1 MESITKTASIVGT
14 IQKNL
19 EGKQMSYKFEN
30 TIGGQLF
37 EELKR
42 VTADCI
48 EYRGKSLTEWE
59 AELNGND
66 AIAEA
71 KHAKMIREKK
81 RQENIES
88 YRKQAEEL
96 SRYDAIGQ
104 FVDLAS
110 EFDRSGVHVDQD
122 GQYRAQMAFAS
133 AADIDMEDWND
144 TDAMY
149 SVDLYSIDRMSCN
162 Y

>member
-1 MESITKTASIVGT
+1 
-14 IQKNL
+14 
-19 EGKQMSYKFEN
+19 MSYKFEN
-30 TIGGQLF
+30 TVGGQLF

-42 VTADCI
+42 ITADCI
-48 EYRGKSLTEWE
+48 EYKGKSLTEWE
-59 AELNGND
+59 AGQRAEM

-88 YRKQAEEL
+88 YRKQAAEL

-110 EFDRSGVHVDQD
+110 EFDRSEVHIDQD

-133 AADIDMEDWND
+133 AAEIDMED
-144 TDAMY
+144 
-149 SVDLYSIDRMSCN
+149 
-162 Y
+162 

>member
-1 MESITKTASIVGT
+1 
-14 IQKNL
+14 
-19 EGKQMSYKFEN
+19 MSYKFEN
-30 TIGGQLF
+30 TVGGKLF
-37 EELKR
+37 AKLQQA
-42 VTADCI
+42 TADCI
-48 EYRGKSLTEWE
+48 EYKGKSLAEWE
-59 AELNGND
+59 AGQRAEM

-71 KHAKMIREKK
+71 KHAKITREKK

-110 EFDRSGVHVDQD
+110 EFDRSEVHIDQD

-133 AADIDMEDWND
+133 AAQIDMED
-144 TDAMY
+144 
-149 SVDLYSIDRMSCN
+149 
-162 Y
+162 

>member
-59 AELNGND
+59 VELNGND

-133 AADIDMEDWND
+133 AANIDMEDWND

>member
-1 MESITKTASIVGT
+1 
-14 IQKNL
+14 
-19 EGKQMSYKFEN
+19 MSYKFEN

-48 EYRGKSLTEWE
+48 EYKGKSLTEWE

-71 KHAKMIREKK
+71 EHAKMLREQK

-104 FVDLAS
+104 FVDLEN
-110 EFDRSGVHVDQD
+110 EFNRSNVHINKD

-133 AADIDMEDWND
+133 AAEIDVED
-144 TDAMY
+144 
-149 SVDLYSIDRMSCN
+149 
-162 Y
+162 

>member
-1 MESITKTASIVGT
+1 MESITGTASIVGT

-19 EGKQMSYKFEN
+19 ERKQMSYKFEN
-30 TIGGQLF
+30 TVGGQLF

-48 EYRGKSLTEWE
+48 EYNGKSLTEWE
-59 AELNGND
+59 AGQRAEM

-88 YRKQAEEL
+88 YRKQAAEL

-110 EFDRSGVHVDQD
+110 EFDRSEVHIDQD

-133 AADIDMEDWND
+133 AAEIDMEDWND
-144 TDAMY
+144 TDAVY
-149 SVDLYSIDRMSCN
+149 SVDLYSIDRMCCN
-162 Y
+162 H

>member
-1 MESITKTASIVGT
+1 
-14 IQKNL
+14 
-19 EGKQMSYKFEN
+19 MSYKFEN

-48 EYRGKSLTEWE
+48 EYKGKSLTEWE

-71 KHAKMIREKK
+71 KHAKMLREQK

-110 EFDRSGVHVDQD
+110 EFDRSEMHIDED
-122 GQYRAQMAFAS
+122 AQYRSNMAFAS
-133 AADIDMEDWND
+133 AAKIDVED
-144 TDAMY
+144 
-149 SVDLYSIDRMSCN
+149 
-162 Y
+162 

>member
-1 MESITKTASIVGT
+1 
-14 IQKNL
+14 
-19 EGKQMSYKFEN
+19 MSYKFED

-37 EELKR
+37 AKLQKA
-42 VTADCI
+42 TADCI
-48 EYRGKSLTEWE
+48 EYKGKSLTEWE
-59 AELNGND
+59 AEMNGND

-71 KHAKMIREKK
+71 KHAKMLREQK

-110 EFDRSGVHVDQD
+110 EFDRSEMHIDED
-122 GQYRAQMAFAS
+122 AQYRSNMAFAS
-133 AADIDMEDWND
+133 AAKIDVEDWND
-144 TDAMY
+144 TDAMDGI
-149 SVDLYSIDRMSCN
+149 DLYSIDRMCCN
-162 Y
+162 H

>member
-1 MESITKTASIVGT
+1 MERITQTASIVGT

-19 EGKQMSYKFEN
+19 ERKQMSYKFEN
-30 TIGGQLF
+30 TVGGQLF

-66 AIAEA
+66 AIAKA
-71 KHAKMIREKK
+71 KHAKMLREQK
-81 RQENIES
+81 RQANIES

-110 EFDRSGVHVDQD
+110 EFDRSEMHIDED
-122 GQYRAQMAFAS
+122 AQYRSNMAFAS
-133 AADIDMEDWND
+133 AAKIDVED
-144 TDAMY
+144 
-149 SVDLYSIDRMSCN
+149 
-162 Y
+162 

>member
-1 MESITKTASIVGT
+1 
-14 IQKNL
+14 
-19 EGKQMSYKFEN
+19 MSYKFEN

-48 EYRGKSLTEWE
+48 EYKGKSLTEWE

-71 KHAKMIREKK
+71 KHAKMLREQK

-110 EFDRSGVHVDQD
+110 EIDRSEMNIDED
-122 GQYRAQMAFAS
+122 AQYRSNMAVAS
-133 AADIDMEDWND
+133 AAKIDGED
-144 TDAMY
+144 
-149 SVDLYSIDRMSCN
+149 
-162 Y
+162 

>member
-1 MESITKTASIVGT
+1 
-14 IQKNL
+14 
-19 EGKQMSYKFEN
+19 MSYKFED

-37 EELKR
+37 AKLQKA
-42 VTADCI
+42 TADCI
-48 EYRGKSLTEWE
+48 EYKGKSLTEWE
-59 AELNGND
+59 AEMNGND

-71 KHAKMIREKK
+71 KHAKMLREQK

-110 EFDRSGVHVDQD
+110 EFDRSEVHIDQD

-133 AADIDMEDWND
+133 ATEIDMEDWND
-144 TDAMY
+144 TDAMDGI
-149 SVDLYSIDRMSCN
+149 DLYSIDRMCCN
-162 Y
+162 H

>member
-1 MESITKTASIVGT
+1 MESITETASTVGT
-14 IQKNL
+14 IQTNL
-19 EGKQMSYKFEN
+19 ERKQMSYKFEN
-30 TIGGQLF
+30 TVGGQLF

-42 VTADCI
+42 IAADCI
-48 EYRGKSLTEWE
+48 EYKGKSLAEWE
-59 AELNGND
+59 AGQRAEM

-71 KHAKMIREKK
+71 KHAKITREKK

-88 YRKQAEEL
+88 YRKQAAEL

-110 EFDRSGVHVDQD
+110 EFDRSEVHIDQD

-133 AADIDMEDWND
+133 AAKIDMED
-144 TDAMY
+144 
-149 SVDLYSIDRMSCN
+149 
-162 Y
+162 